1 MTRLFRAFGLCLAL
15 AIPALAIFND
25 RAEAGNAA
33 ILIDGDTGET
43 LMATNAD
50 ELNYPASLTKMMTLY
65 MTFEA
70 LDQRRLTLG
79 QPLSVSAYAASMS
92 PSKLGLRPDGAIRT
106 EEAILG
112 LVTRSANDAAV
123 VLAEAMGGTEAN
135 FARAMTQRARRLGMS
150 RTTFMNASGL
160 PDTDQTTTARDMAI
174 LGRALIRDHQKYYPY
189 FSTRSFNYRGAVIPN
204 HNRMLANYEGVD
216 GIKTGFI
223 RASGFNL
230 VASAKRDGRRLIGVV
245 MGGQSPGGRD
255 TQMARMFDQGFG
267 VSRSETAVASAAPRH
282 APQPAAQA
290 AKLQSG
296 AQLTAAARTTA
307 DDARVTPVSTKT
319 SATVQTAPAAPPA
332 APPAA
337 AAAGDGRWMV
347 QIGAFQQLPQA
358 QQAARAAASNLRLPS
373 ASPVVTE
380 NRSGNGTIYRARL
393 SGLTEPQAREACR
406 ALNQSRPGGCLPIP
420 PGAG

>member
-1 MTRLFRAFGLCLAL
+1 MLSLIRAAGLTFAMVLLA
-15 AIPALAIFND
+15 AASPGG
-25 RAEAGNAA
+25 RAEAGNAT
-33 ILIDGDTGET
+33 LLMDSDTGEI

-50 ELNYPASLTKMMTLY
+50 ELRYPASLTKMMTLY
-65 MTFEA
+65 MAFEA
-70 LDQRRLTLG
+70 LDQRRLTLN

-92 PSKLGLRPDGAIRT
+92 PSKLGLRPDGAIRA
-106 EEAILG
+106 EDAILG

-150 RTTFMNASGL
+150 RTTFTNASGL

-174 LGRALIRDHQKYYPY
+174 LGRALIRDHQRYYPY
-189 FSTRSFNYRGAVIPN
+189 FSTRSFNYRGATIPN
-204 HNRMLANYEGVD
+204 HNRMLSNYEGVD

-255 TQMARMFDQGFG
+255 AQMARMFDAGFG
-267 VSRSETAVASAAPRH
+267 NSRGEAVANAAPRRP
-282 APQPAAQA
+282 APQQSATQQA
-290 AKLQSG
+290 AAPAPKQPV
-296 AQLTAAARTTA
+296 AARPA
-307 DDARVTPVSTKT
+307 QEEPRVTQVSTKT
-319 SATVQTAPAAPPA
+319 GAPPTSNPTTAPLASS
-332 APPAA
+332 
-337 AAAGDGRWMV
+337 GDNSRWMV

-358 QQAARAAASNLRLPS
+358 QQAARAAASNLRLPG
-373 ASPVVTE
+373 AAPIVTE

-406 ALNQSRPGGCLPIP
+406 TLNQSRAGGCLAIP

>member
-1 MTRLFRAFGLCLAL
+1 MLSLIRAVGLTLAMVLL
-15 AIPALAIFND
+15 AVALPSS
-25 RAEAGNAA
+25 RADAGSAA
-33 ILIDGDTGET
+33 LLMDGDTGEI

-70 LDQRRLTLG
+70 LDQRRLTLN
-79 QPLSVSAYAASMS
+79 QPLSVSAYASSMS
-92 PSKLGLRPDGAIRT
+92 PSKLGLRPDGTIRT
-106 EEAILG
+106 EDAIMG

-135 FARAMTQRARRLGMS
+135 FARAMTQRARRLGMN

-160 PDTDQTTTARDMAI
+160 PDTEQTTTARDMAT

-189 FSTRSFNYRGAVIPN
+189 FSNRSFNYRGAVIPN

-255 TQMARMFDQGFG
+255 AQMARMFDAGFG
-267 VSRSETAVASAAPRH
+267 VSRSDTAVAAAGPRN
-282 APQPAAQA
+282 APPQAAAQL
-290 AKLQSG
+290 AKQPTVSARATADEPRPTQVSTKNTLQSG
-296 AQLTAAARTTA
+296 IQAGVSSGSQVNVPIAA
-307 DDARVTPVSTKT
+307 S
-319 SATVQTAPAAPPA
+319 
-332 APPAA
+332 
-337 AAAGDGRWMV
+337 GDKSRWMV

-358 QQAARAAASNLRLPS
+358 QQAARAAASSLRLPGT
-373 ASPVVTE
+373 APVVTE

-406 ALNQSRPGGCLPIP
+406 ALNQNRAGGCLAIP

>member
-1 MTRLFRAFGLCLAL
+1 MLSLIRAAGLTFAMVLLTATLA
-15 AIPALAIFND
+15 AG

-33 ILIDGDTGET
+33 LLMDSDTGEI

-50 ELNYPASLTKMMTLY
+50 ELRYPASLTKMMTLY
-65 MTFEA
+65 MAFEA
-70 LDQRRLTLG
+70 LDQRRLTLN

-92 PSKLGLRPDGAIRT
+92 PSKLGLRPDGSIRA
-106 EEAILG
+106 EDAILG

-150 RTTFMNASGL
+150 RTTFTNASGL
-160 PDTDQTTTARDMAI
+160 PDTDQTTTARDMAL

-204 HNRMLANYEGVD
+204 HNRMLSNYEGVD

-255 TQMARMFDQGFG
+255 AQMARMFDAGFG
-267 VSRSETAVASAAPRH
+267 VSRGEAVASAPQRRQ
-282 APQPAAQA
+282 APQPAPTQQA
-290 AKLQSG
+290 AAQPAKQPVAARPAQDEPRPMTVSTRTAAPVQSG
-296 AQLTAAARTTA
+296 
-307 DDARVTPVSTKT
+307 
-319 SATVQTAPAAPPA
+319 VQASPPIA
-332 APPAA
+332 SS
-337 AAAGDGRWMV
+337 GDNSRWMV

-358 QQAARAAASNLRLPS
+358 QQAARAAASNLRLPG
-373 ASPVVTE
+373 AAPVVTE

-406 ALNQSRPGGCLPIP
+406 TLNQARAGGCLAIP

>member
-1 MTRLFRAFGLCLAL
+1 MLSLIRAAGLTFAMVLLAT
-15 AIPALAIFND
+15 ALPSG
-25 RAEAGNAA
+25 RAEARDAA
-33 ILIDGDTGET
+33 LLMDGDTGEI

-50 ELNYPASLTKMMTLY
+50 ELNFPASLTKMMTLY
-65 MTFEA
+65 MAFEA
-70 LDQRRLTLG
+70 LDQRRLTLS
-79 QPLSVSAYAASMS
+79 QPLSVSAYASSMS

-106 EEAILG
+106 EDAILG

-160 PDTDQTTTARDMAI
+160 PDAEQTTTARDMAI

-189 FSTRSFNYRGAVIPN
+189 FSTRSFNYRGAIIPN
-204 HNRMLANYEGVD
+204 HNRMLSNYEGVD

-255 TQMARMFDQGFG
+255 AQMARMFDAGFG
-267 VSRSETAVASAAPRH
+267 VSRSEAVASAALR
-282 APQPAAQA
+282 AKPQQAAAQQA
-290 AKLQSG
+290 AGQVAKPPV
-296 AQLTAAARTTA
+296 AAGRAAPDEPRPTQ
-307 DDARVTPVSTKT
+307 VSTKT
-319 SATVQTAPAAPPA
+319 AGPLQAGVQANAPVASS
-332 APPAA
+332 
-337 AAAGDGRWMV
+337 GDNSRWMV

-358 QQAARAAASNLRLPS
+358 QQAARAAASNLRLPG
-373 ASPVVTE
+373 AAPVVTE

-406 ALNQSRPGGCLPIP
+406 TLNQSRAGGCLAIP

>member
-1 MTRLFRAFGLCLAL
+1 MLSLIRAAGLTFAMVLLA
-15 AIPALAIFND
+15 AASPGG
-25 RAEAGNAA
+25 RAEAGNAT
-33 ILIDGDTGET
+33 LLMDSDTGEI

-50 ELNYPASLTKMMTLY
+50 ELRYPASLTKMMTLY
-65 MTFEA
+65 MAFEA
-70 LDQRRLTLG
+70 LDQRRLTLN
-79 QPLSVSAYAASMS
+79 QPLAVSAYAASMS
-92 PSKLGLRPDGAIRT
+92 PSKLGLRPDGSIRA
-106 EEAILG
+106 EDAILG

-150 RTTFMNASGL
+150 RTTFTNASGL
-160 PDTDQTTTARDMAI
+160 PDTNQTTTARDMAI
-174 LGRALIRDHQKYYPY
+174 LGRALIRDHQRHYPY
-189 FSTRSFNYRGAVIPN
+189 FSTRSFNYRGATIPN
-204 HNRMLANYEGVD
+204 HNRMLSNYEGVD

-255 TQMARMFDQGFG
+255 AQMARMFDAGFG
-267 VSRSETAVASAAPRH
+267 NSRGEAVANAAPRRPT
-282 APQPAAQA
+282 PQQSPTQQA
-290 AKLQSG
+290 AAPAPKQPV
-296 AQLTAAARTTA
+296 AARPA
-307 DDARVTPVSTKT
+307 QEEPRVTQVSTKT
-319 SATVQTAPAAPPA
+319 GAPPTSNPTTAPLASS
-332 APPAA
+332 
-337 AAAGDGRWMV
+337 GDNSRWMV

-358 QQAARAAASNLRLPS
+358 QQAARAAASNLRLPG
-373 ASPVVTE
+373 AAPIVTE

-406 ALNQSRPGGCLPIP
+406 TLNQSRAGGCLAIP

>member
-1 MTRLFRAFGLCLAL
+1 MLSLIRAAGLTFAMVLLAASL
-15 AIPALAIFND
+15 SGGK
-25 RAEAGNAA
+25 AEAGNAA
-33 ILIDGDTGET
+33 LLMDGDTGEI

-50 ELNYPASLTKMMTLY
+50 ELRYPASLTKMMTLY
-65 MTFEA
+65 MAFEA
-70 LDQRRLTLG
+70 LDQRRLTLN

-92 PSKLGLRPDGAIRT
+92 PSKLGLRPDGAIRA

-160 PDTDQTTTARDMAI
+160 PDTEQTTTARDMAI

-189 FSTRSFNYRGAVIPN
+189 FSTRSFNYRGAIIPN
-204 HNRMLANYEGVD
+204 HNRMLSNYEGVD

-255 TQMARMFDQGFG
+255 AQMARMFDAGFG
-267 VSRSETAVASAAPRH
+267 VSRNEAVASAAPRSKPQQP
-282 APQPAAQA
+282 APQQAAAQVAKQPAASRA
-290 AKLQSG
+290 AQEEP
-296 AQLTAAARTTA
+296 RP
-307 DDARVTPVSTKT
+307 TPVSTKT
-319 SATVQTAPAAPPA
+319 AAPLQA
-332 APPAA
+332 GVQANPPLASSA
-337 AAAGDGRWMV
+337 DNSRWMV

-358 QQAARAAASNLRLPS
+358 QQAARAAASNLRLPG
-373 ASPVVTE
+373 AAPVVTE

-406 ALNQSRPGGCLPIP
+406 TLNQTRAGGCLAIP

>member
-1 MTRLFRAFGLCLAL
+1 MLSLFRGIGFSFVLGVLSLIQPTAPAYATGSAL
-15 AIPALAIFND
+15 LM
-25 RAEAGNAA
+25 
-33 ILIDGDTGET
+33 DGDTGEV

-50 ELNYPASLTKMMTLY
+50 ELRYPASLTKMMTLY
-65 MTFEA
+65 MAFEA
-70 LDQRRLTLG
+70 LDQRRLTLN

-92 PSKLGLRPDGAIRT
+92 PSKLGLQPERTIRA
-106 EEAILG
+106 EDAILG

-150 RTTFMNASGL
+150 RTTFTNASGL
-160 PDTDQTTTARDMAI
+160 PDTEQTTTARDMAV
-174 LGRALIRDHQKYYPY
+174 LGRALIRDHQRYYPY
-189 FSTRSFNYRGAVIPN
+189 FSTKSFNYRGTNIYN
-204 HNRMLANYEGVD
+204 HNRMLSNYEGAD

-255 TQMARMFDQGFG
+255 AQMARMLDQGFG
-267 VSRSETAVASAAPRH
+267 VSRGDTAVASAAPARRP
-282 APQPAAQA
+282 APP
-290 AKLQSG
+290 
-296 AQLTAAARTTA
+296 TAAAQVANPRQQGEEI
-307 DDARVTPVSTKT
+307 RPQPVSTKGT
-319 SATVQTAPAAPPA
+319 PSREPTASGVQTAGQPANT
-332 APPAA
+332 
-337 AAAGDGRWMV
+337 GRWMV

-373 ASPVVTE
+373 TSPVVTE
-380 NRSGNGTIYRARL
+380 NRSGNGTVYRARL
-393 SGLTEPQAREACR
+393 SGLTEPQAREACK
-406 ALNQSRPGGCLPIP
+406 ALNQARAGGCLPIP

>member
-1 MTRLFRAFGLCLAL
+1 MPSLFRAAGLSFAL
-15 AIPALAIFND
+15 IVSALSLPSGEAL
-25 RAEAGNAA
+25 AGNAA
-33 ILIDGDTGET
+33 ILMDGDTGEV

-50 ELNYPASLTKMMTLY
+50 DLNYPASLTKMMTLY

-70 LDQRRLTLG
+70 LDQRRLTLS

-92 PSKLGLRPDGAIRT
+92 PSKLGLHPDGSIRT

-160 PDTDQTTTARDMAI
+160 PDAEQTTTARDMAI

-255 TQMARMFDQGFG
+255 AQMARMFDQGFG
-267 VSRSETAVASAAPRH
+267 VTRGDTAVASASPRR
-282 APQPAAQA
+282 QTPAAAPAQTAAPAPVPVKQQA
-290 AKLQSG
+290 VG
-296 AQLTAAARTTA
+296 AQVVA
-307 DDARVTPVSTKT
+307 VSTKGAVQGASQVMAVPT
-319 SATVQTAPAAPPA
+319 TVAVA
-332 APPAA
+332 
-337 AAAGDGRWMV
+337 DNKRWMV

-358 QQAARAAASNLRLPS
+358 QQAAKAAASNLRLPS

-393 SGLTEPQAREACR
+393 SGLTEPQAREACKT
-406 ALNQSRPGGCLPIP
+406 LNQGRAGGCLAIP